1 MRTSG
6 TLRRVAIIASAG
18 LIASGGLVAGALPA
32 YAGHG
37 HGPGPGYGQG
47 SGHGHG
53 KGKTLPQA
61 VKVQKVVDHLEAFQ
75 AIADAN
81 GGNRQSGSPGYDAA
95 ASYVEHKLRKA
106 GYDPI
111 RQPFTYDQFVEGST
125 AFEQVNPTALPY
137 EAGTDFDVV
146 EYSGAGEVSAEIE
159 AVDVNLEG
167 DRASTSGCEA
177 EDFADFTAGSIAL
190 VQRGTCDFRVKVE
203 NAAAAGAVGAVIFN
217 QGNGE
222 DRSGLLLATL
232 AAPQVSIP
240 VVGTTY
246 ALGETLALES
256 AQEEV
261 TVRVAVEA
269 STRTVETF
277 NVIAD
282 TRKGNPDKTVVV
294 GAHLDGVGEGPGIND
309 NASGSAAILET
320 AIQLAK
326 TKGEPQNRVRFAFW
340 SGEEDGL
347 LGSTHYVEQ
356 LTEAEI
362 QQHSANLNFDMVGS
376 TNFVRFV
383 YDGDGDAFGLAGPD
397 GSAEIEALFTEWF
410 ASQGLESAPTEF
422 SGRSDYKAFIDAG
435 IPAGGLFSGAE
446 GIKTEEEAAIFG
458 GTAGEA
464 YDSCYHAACD
474 TIENVSVEALDQFS
488 DAIAHATA
496 SYADVKKH
504 PGKGKGWG
512 WGKGHGKGKG
522 HPHPWDH
529 FFGKHDGR

>member
-1 MRTSG
+1 MRTSR

-18 LIASGGLVAGALPA
+18 LLASGGLVAGTLPA

-37 HGPGPGYGQG
+37 PGYGHGQG
-47 SGHGHG
+47 KGPGHGHS
-53 KGKTLPQA
+53 KGKTLPEA
-61 VKVQKVVDHLEAFQ
+61 VKVNKVVDHLEAFQ

-81 GGNRQSGSPGYDAA
+81 GGNRQSGTPGYEAA
-95 ASYVEHKLRKA
+95 ADYVEYKLRKA
-106 GYDPI
+106 GYDPV
-111 RQPFTYDQFVEGST
+111 RQPFTYEQFVEGST
-125 AFEQVNPTALPY
+125 AFEQVTPTALPY
-137 EAGTDFDVV
+137 VVGTEFDVV
-146 EYSGAGEVSAEIE
+146 EYSGAGDVTAPIE

-177 EDFADFTAGSIAL
+177 EDFAGFTAGSIAL

-203 NAAAAGAVGAVIFN
+203 NAAAAGAVAAVIFN

-232 AAPQVSIP
+232 ATPQVSIP
-240 VVGTTY
+240 TVGTTY
-246 ALGETLALES
+246 ALGETLALAS

-269 STRTVETF
+269 STRTVDTF
-277 NVIAD
+277 NIIAD

-294 GAHLDGVGEGPGIND
+294 GGHLDGVAEGPGIND

-326 TKGEPQNRVRFAFW
+326 TKGTPQNRVRFAFW
-340 SGEEDGL
+340 GGEEDGL
-347 LGSTHYVEQ
+347 IGSTHYVEQ

-376 TNFVRFV
+376 PNFVRFV
-383 YDGDGDAFGLAGPD
+383 YDGDGDAFGTAGPD

-410 ASQGLESAPTEF
+410 ASQGLASAPTEF

-446 GIKTEEEAAIFG
+446 GIKTEEEAALFG

-464 YDSCYHAACD
+464 YDPCYHSECD

-496 SYADVKKH
+496 TYADVKKH

-512 WGKGHGKGKG
+512 HGKGHGKGKG
-522 HPHPWDH
+522 HPHPWH
-529 FFGKHDGR
+529 HSYGKHDGR